1 VTGHSMWTRRDF
13 LKIALAVP
21 AGPWLTNFEAQAAPL
36 LGAVKITAVK
46 ALQLDYQ
53 SDGCLVRI
61 ETDAGVTGY
70 GETGVDARMARA
82 RIPQLRLVGADPLS
96 IERHFIS
103 MTGAIHPFLPSIPL
117 ISGIDIALWD
127 LAGKLLGQPV
137 TKLLGGPQRDSVPM
151 YSHGD
156 LLKDMNSLDSCR
168 DWAKLMREQPE
179 GFTTF
184 KIEPRQTLVGER
196 VGPVVTSAQL
206 RQIARGFANVREAVG
221 DDIDIGVHCH
231 NQWDTPSAIAISRA
245 TEEMRPLFFEDPLSY
260 VEFSESWMAIKRG
273 TRTPI
278 LTGEKLELVKQFKP
292 FIDNQAVDIIHPDI
306 SYAGG
311 FSGCRKIADYAAMAR
326 IPMALHNVGT
336 LVRTYASVHLAA
348 SIPNFYRS
356 ECRLGRPGRIVEK
369 MAFGAP
375 PVIKNSLFQI
385 PEGPGLGLEID
396 PAHIREHT
404 PKGEDW
410 A

>member
-1 VTGHSMWTRRDF
+1 MIGNRRWTRRDL
-13 LKIALAVP
+13 LKMALAAP
-21 AGPWLTNFEAQAAPL
+21 AGLWLANYEVQAAPL
-36 LGAVKITAVK
+36 LGTVKITAVK

-53 SDGCLVRI
+53 GDGCLVRI

-70 GETGVDARMARA
+70 GETGVDAKMARA
-82 RIPQLRLVGADPLS
+82 RIAQLRLVGADPLS
-96 IERHFIS
+96 IERHFLS

-127 LAGKLLGQPV
+127 LAGKLLGQPI

-156 LLKDMNSLDSCR
+156 ELKDMNSLASCR

-184 KIEPRQTLVGER
+184 KIEPNQTLRGER

-206 RQIARGFANVREAVG
+206 RKIARGFANVREAVG

-231 NQWDTPSAIAISRA
+231 NQWDTPSAIAVSRA
-245 TEEMRPLFFEDPLSY
+245 TEEIRPLFYEDPLSY
-260 VEFSESWMAIKRG
+260 VEFSESWMAIKQG
-273 TRTPI
+273 TRTPVM
-278 LTGEKLELVKQFKP
+278 TGEKLEMVKQFKP

-311 FSGCRKIADYAAMAR
+311 ISGCRKIADYAALAR
-326 IPMALHNVGT
+326 IPMALHNIGS

-356 ECRLGRPGRIVEK
+356 ECRLGRPGRIYEK
-369 MAFGAP
+369 MAAGKP

-385 PEGPGLGLEID
+385 PQGPGLGLEID
-396 PAHIREHT
+396 PAHMKEHT